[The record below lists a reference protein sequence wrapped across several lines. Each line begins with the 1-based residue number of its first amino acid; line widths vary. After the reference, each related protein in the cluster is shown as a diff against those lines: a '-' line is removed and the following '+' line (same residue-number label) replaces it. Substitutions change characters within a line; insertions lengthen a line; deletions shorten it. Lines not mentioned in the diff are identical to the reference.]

1 MLADPATLRAEHSA
15 IDALLIATLPAI
27 APAKRDDVTEPA
39 SPAQQRRLLLR
50 VLPASFALHLLLALL
65 VSGLMQLGRNAPP
78 PRASIRAVMISSSIH
93 SGAQTA
99 EATPPQPTVSAAAP
113 AAKPA
118 PSPKPAPQAK
128 PQSVTPPAKPKPAPP
143 TPAKAA
149 PSAASASTSPVSKDQ
164 SGVEAEEDSD
174 SLLQRLRANWLAPPR
189 AAPVFRCRLRID
201 YRGGGMIS
209 AVHVGQGCGDRSL
222 GDSIERA
229 VWKTQPLPLPP
240 DAPASGSLDLEFSP

>member
-1 MLADPATLRAEHSA
+1 MLADPASLRAEHHA
-15 IDALLIATLPAI
+15 IDAMLIAGLPTI
-27 APAKRDDVTEPA
+27 ELAKRDDVVEPA
-39 SPAQQRRLLLR
+39 SPAQQHRLLLR

-65 VSGLMQLGRNAPP
+65 VSGLLQLGRQAPP
-78 PRASIRAVMISSSIH
+78 PRASIRAVMISSSVH
-93 SGAQTA
+93 SGSQSA
-99 EATPPQPTVSAAAP
+99 EAVPTQANTAAAP
-113 AAKPA
+113 APAKPA
-118 PSPKPAPQAK
+118 PAPKPAPQAK
-128 PQSVTPPAKPKPAPP
+128 PQAPTKPAKPAPP

-149 PSAASASTSPVSKDQ
+149 SSAASASTSPVSKDQ
-164 SGVEAEEDSD
+164 SGVEALDDAD
-174 SLLQRLRANWLAPPR
+174 SLLMRLRANWLAPPR

-209 AVHVGQGCGDRSL
+209 AVHVEQGCGDRSL